1 MVILTWI
8 AIMDLASKSRKD
20 KVVIPP
26 AKGYTCTDISLENA
40 MRFVL
45 GVETTD

>member
-1 MVILTWI
+1 MVY
-8 AIMDLASKSRKD
+8 KKKRD

-26 AKGYTCTDISLENA
+26 AKGYTCSEISLDNA

-45 GVETTD
+45 DVETSTS